1 MKKKPAVRHRLSTV
15 QRIFFSYVFICL
27 VPVVILAGVLAVST
41 FRAQQREDAARQAHT
56 AELAART
63 LDAEFKRVQGL
74 GQQLSET
81 QWVKR
86 RGAAAGLYD
95 EEFGLREKLAICGDL
110 RGYTAASGVI
120 RQLSVVFPEKEEV
133 YSSAGFY
140 DTADFFRTFSL
151 EKGQTPLESAVVY
164 ERLSLPENSGLV
176 CGAQL
181 GMTGGAASRLF
192 FAEAM
197 EYNRPMRSF
206 LLVELD
212 RSAIRNQIAL
222 LRTDDMLSLSI
233 RGADRELAG
242 ISFTARAAEAD
253 YTYRSVC
260 FPGGYH
266 VRLFRRAA
274 GTDTKRLVY
283 RRAGAYFS
291 AADGESG
298 VAAYKA
304 DLHPAQAAGRQRGTP
319 PSRAGAC
326 GG

>member
-181 GMTGGAASRLF
+181 GMTGGAFCWWNWTAPPS
-192 FAEAM
+192 AT
-197 EYNRPMRSF
+197 RSHCCARTICSPF
-206 LLVELD
+206 L
-212 RSAIRNQIAL
+212 
-222 LRTDDMLSLSI
+222 
-233 RGADRELAG
+233 
-242 ISFTARAAEAD
+242 
-253 YTYRSVC
+253 
-260 FPGGYH
+260 
-266 VRLFRRAA
+266 
-274 GTDTKRLVY
+274 
-283 RRAGAYFS
+283 S
-291 AADGESG
+291 AARTESW
-298 VAAYKA
+298 
-304 DLHPAQAAGRQRGTP
+304 RGY
-319 PSRAGAC
+319 PSRPGPQRLIILTAPYVSRWISRPAFPPCRWYGHEASGLSPC
-326 GG
+326 WCLFQCC

>member
-260 FPGGYH
+260 FPVDITSGFSAVPL
-266 VRLFRRAA
+266 VRTRSVWFIAVLVLISVLLTVNLAWLL
-274 GTDTKRLVY
+274 TKLTYTPLKRL
-283 RRAGAYFS
+283 ADS
-291 AADGESG
+291 AA
-298 VAAYKA
+298 
-304 DLHPAQAAGRQRGTP
+304 HQP
-319 PSRAGAC
+319 
-326 GG
+326 

>member
-192 FAEAM
+192 FAELSAGGTGPL
-197 EYNRPMRSF
+197 RHPQP
-206 LLVELD
+206 D
-212 RSAIRNQIAL
+212 RIAAHGRYAL
-222 LRTDDMLSLSI
+222 PFYPR
-233 RGADRELAG
+233 RGQ
-242 ISFTARAAEAD
+242 
-253 YTYRSVC
+253 
-260 FPGGYH
+260 
-266 VRLFRRAA
+266 
-274 GTDTKRLVY
+274 
-283 RRAGAYFS
+283 RAGG
-291 AADGESG
+291 DI
-298 VAAYKA
+298 
-304 DLHPAQAAGRQRGTP
+304 LHGQGRRG
-319 PSRAGAC
+319 
-326 GG
+326 

>member
-222 LRTDDMLSLSI
+222 LRTDDMPPFL
-233 RGADRELAG
+233 
-242 ISFTARAAEAD
+242 
-253 YTYRSVC
+253 
-260 FPGGYH
+260 
-266 VRLFRRAA
+266 
-274 GTDTKRLVY
+274 
-283 RRAGAYFS
+283 S
-291 AADGESG
+291 AARTESW
-298 VAAYKA
+298 
-304 DLHPAQAAGRQRGTP
+304 RGY
-319 PSRAGAC
+319 PSRPGPQRLIILTAPYVSRWISRPAFPPCRWYGHEASGLSPC
-326 GG
+326 WCLFQCC

>member
-212 RSAIRNQIAL
+212 RSAPPSATRSHCCA
-222 LRTDDMLSLSI
+222 RTICSPFL
-233 RGADRELAG
+233 
-242 ISFTARAAEAD
+242 
-253 YTYRSVC
+253 
-260 FPGGYH
+260 
-266 VRLFRRAA
+266 
-274 GTDTKRLVY
+274 
-283 RRAGAYFS
+283 S
-291 AADGESG
+291 AARTESW
-298 VAAYKA
+298 
-304 DLHPAQAAGRQRGTP
+304 RGY
-319 PSRAGAC
+319 PSRPGPQRLIILIAPYVFRWILRPAFPPCRWYEPEASGLSPC
-326 GG
+326 WCLFQCC